1 MFYMYI
7 ITLYLQAV
15 TQLIKTQIVLKQ
27 WDVKDEEKLSQGHWV
42 TNKFQKLLWEWKR

>member
-15 TQLIKTQIVLKQ
+15 TEIIKTKIVLKQ
-27 WDVKDEEKLSQGHWV
+27 WDVKDEEKLSQGH
-42 TNKFQKLLWEWKR
+42 